1 MRLQSP
7 RHPPQPPGPHVRVLA
22 ITQIFPNTVEPLAAP
37 FNRQQFAAL
46 GRRCQLEV
54 LATIPWFPGAY
65 WLRRWAAAGR
75 LQEVPRSEHIA
86 GLEVEH
92 PRYLH
97 VPRVGY
103 RIADRLYT
111 ASLLGPALRRRGVVD
126 VVFAAWAYP
135 DGAAAVTLGRLLG
148 VPVVVKVHGTD
159 INHVAKLAGPSARLR
174 RVLPEARRVV
184 AVSRPLAEEVIGLGM
199 PRERVVVVPNGID
212 NSLFRPLE
220 RDAARAQ
227 LGLGPEGKW
236 LLYVGRL
243 ERAKGV
249 VDLLEAFAR
258 LAPRRRDLFLGL
270 VGDGSARADCA
281 ALAGRIGPQVR
292 LLGAR
297 PLAEVPLW
305 IGASELVVLPSW
317 NEGTPNVLLEALA
330 CGRPVVATRVGGI
343 PDLITEASLGE
354 LVPVRD
360 PAALAEALEQVADG
374 AYDRVAIA
382 ARGSRGSWD
391 ESAAHLLTVLEEAV
405 REAR

>member
-1 MRLQSP
+1 M
-7 RHPPQPPGPHVRVLA
+7 RVLA
-22 ITQIFPNTVEPLAAP
+22 ITQIFPNAVEPLAAP

-54 LATIPWFPGAY
+54 LATIPWFPGAR
-65 WLRRWAAAGR
+65 WARRWAAAGR
-75 LQEVPRSEHIA
+75 LDEVPRREQIA
-86 GLEVEH
+86 GLAVEH

-111 ASLLGPALRRRGVVD
+111 ASLLGSVLGRRGAVD
-126 VVFAAWAYP
+126 VVLAAWAYP

-159 INHVAKLAGPSARLR
+159 INHVAQLSGPSARLR

-184 AVSRPLAEEVIGLGM
+184 AVSRPLAEEVIKLGV
-199 PRERVVVVPNGID
+199 PAERVVVVRNGID
-212 NSLFRPLE
+212 NTLFRPLDRGE
-220 RDAARAQ
+220 ARAR
-227 LGLGPEGKW
+227 LGLGPEGQGKW
-236 LLYVGRL
+236 LVYVGRL
-243 ERAKGV
+243 ERAKGTI
-249 VDLLEAFAR
+249 DLLEAFAR
-258 LAPRRRDLFLGL
+258 LAPRRRDLSLALLGH
-270 VGDGSARADCA
+270 GGARDECA
-281 ALAGRIGPQVR
+281 ALAERIGPQVR

-305 IGASELVVLPSW
+305 LGASHLLVLPSW

-343 PDLITEASLGE
+343 PDLITDPSLGA
-354 LVPVRD
+354 LVPARD
-360 PAALAEALEQVADG
+360 PAALAQALERVADG
-374 AYDRVAIA
+374 VYDPVAIA
-382 ARGSRGSWD
+382 ARGARGSWD

-405 REAR
+405 RGA